1 MRRVLLAVLCG
12 FGVSV
17 AGEMFTIVQGNV
29 ENLVTFTSDAPLEQ
43 VVGKTHMVTG
53 YVSLPDGTS
62 SGQAEIHL
70 DLASLDTGLSLR
82 NKHMRENHLE
92 TQIFPEAVF
101 TLNTLF
107 IPTGSLQPGERTA
120 VKVSGALAL
129 HGVTREI
136 APETHLTLSNG
147 GDELR
152 IESSFSI
159 SLKDHQIKR
168 PEFLVM
174 KLADEQKI
182 EVKLVARRSR

>member
-1 MRRVLLAVLCG
+1 M
-12 FGVSV
+12 
-17 AGEMFTIVQGNV
+17 

-53 YVSLPDGTS
+53 YVSLPDGTLP
-62 SGQAEIHL
+62 GQAEIHL
-70 DLASLDTGLSLR
+70 DLASLDTGLSFR

-101 TLNTLF
+101 TLHSLIIPGGTL
-107 IPTGSLQPGERTA
+107 SPGDRTA
-120 VKVSGALAL
+120 VKVSGELAL

-136 APETHLTLSNG
+136 APETYLTLSGG

-159 SLKDHQIKR
+159 SLKEHHIKR

-182 EVKLVARRSR
+182 DVRLVARRSR

>member
-92 TQIFPEAVF
+92 TRIFPEAVF

-136 APETHLTLSNG
+136 APETHLTLSSG